1 MSMVLRLFFMSAAA
15 ALLVMSQGAAADPSP
30 PSHQKVVAT
39 TFTVIQ
45 DMAQNVAGD
54 KLKVVSITPP
64 GAEIHDYEP
73 TPQDIIKARGADLV
87 LWNGLGL
94 ERWFERFYGNLKSTP
109 VAVLSEGIKPISLRE
124 GQYEGRPNPHGWIS
138 PANAAIYVNNIR
150 DAFIKL
156 DPANAE
162 TYRVNA
168 ERYNQRIAALNTP
181 IAEQLARIPEAR
193 RQLATCEGAFSYLAR
208 DYGFKEL
215 YLWAVNSE
223 EEGTPRQVRHVVDA
237 VRQNKVPVVFCEST
251 VSDRAMKQVAS
262 EAGAAFGGVLYVD
275 SLSKKDGPV
284 PDYLSMLRHNAN
296 TIVKGFGVDS
306 K

>member
-1 MSMVLRLFFMSAAA
+1 MRTVLRL
-15 ALLVMSQGAAADPSP
+15 LLMPVLAVLLMLSQGAMADSSSS
-30 PSHQKVVAT
+30 SHRKVVAT

-54 KLKVVSITPP
+54 KLEVVSITPP

-73 TPQDIIKARGADLV
+73 TPQDIIKARSADLV

-109 VAVLSEGIKPISLRE
+109 VAVLSEGVKPMSLRE
-124 GQYEGRPNPHGWIS
+124 GPYEGQPNPHGWIS

-156 DPANAE
+156 DPSNADTYRANAE
-162 TYRVNA
+162 H
-168 ERYNQRIAALNTP
+168 YNQQIAALNKP
-181 IAEQLARIPEAR
+181 IADQLARIPKAR
-193 RQLATCEGAFSYLAR
+193 RQLASCEGAFSYLAR

-223 EEGTPRQVRHVVDA
+223 EEGTPSQVRNVVDE
-237 VRQNKVPVVFCEST
+237 VKHNKVPVVFCEST

-262 EAGAAFGGVLYVD
+262 ESGAAFGGVLYVD

>member
-1 MSMVLRLFFMSAAA
+1 MRTVLRL
-15 ALLVMSQGAAADPSP
+15 LLMPVLAVLLMLSQGAMADSSSS
-30 PSHQKVVAT
+30 SHRKVVAT

-54 KLKVVSITPP
+54 KLEVVSITPP

-73 TPQDIIKARGADLV
+73 TPQDIIKARSADLV

-109 VAVLSEGIKPISLRE
+109 VAVLSEGVKPMSLRE
-124 GQYEGRPNPHGWIS
+124 GPYEGQPNPHGWIS

-156 DPANAE
+156 DPANAD
-162 TYRVNA
+162 TYRANA
-168 ERYNQRIAALNTP
+168 EHYNQQIAALNKP
-181 IAEQLARIPEAR
+181 IADQLARIPKAR
-193 RQLATCEGAFSYLAR
+193 RQLASCEGAFSYLAR

-223 EEGTPRQVRHVVDA
+223 EEGTPSQVRNVVDE
-237 VRQNKVPVVFCEST
+237 VKHNKVPVVFCEST

-262 EAGAAFGGVLYVD
+262 ESGAAFGGVLYVD